1 MCAGALAREDGGMT
15 LLQRVV
21 AGNALVVFVGA
32 LILALSPVSIS
43 PRITGD
49 ETALLAAGAVLAVL
63 ANVVLMRRALAPL
76 RALTAE
82 MAAVDL
88 TGPLPAVAAGGAARG
103 GVADVAA
110 LGRAFDTMLVRL
122 AAERQQSARLV
133 IAAQEA
139 ERARL
144 GRELHDEVGQAL
156 TGVALEL
163 RAGELE
169 AAHEALRAASDGV
182 REIMQGLR
190 PEVLE
195 DFGLRGALVALASG
209 SAVRVRRELAVD
221 LPALAPETE
230 LVVYRVVQEALTN
243 VARHAAAREVVLTA
257 RAVGGA
263 LVVEVADDGRGRGGA
278 PPGTG
283 LAGMRERALL
293 AGGTLTVANGPD
305 GRGTVVRLEVPAPAE
320 PSAAATPPALDPPAA
335 S

>member
-1 MCAGALAREDGGMT
+1 MT

-32 LILALSPVSIS
+32 LILALSPATIS
-43 PRITGD
+43 PRITGG
-49 ETALLAAGAVLAVL
+49 ETALLAAGAVATVL
-63 ANVVLMRRALAPL
+63 ANVVVMRRALAPL
-76 RALTAE
+76 RALAGE

-88 TGPLPAVAAGGAARG
+88 TGPLPAAVPAARG

-122 AAERQQSARLV
+122 VAERQQSARV
-133 IAAQEA
+133 AIAAQEA
-139 ERARL
+139 ERARI

-169 AAHEALRAASDGV
+169 AAGEALRAASSGV
-182 REIMQGLR
+182 REIMEGLR
-190 PEVLE
+190 PVALE
-195 DFGLRGALVALASG
+195 DFGLRGALGALAS
-209 SAVRVRRELAVD
+209 SSPVRVRRDLAAE

-243 VARHAAAREVVLTA
+243 VARHAEAREVAL
-257 RAVGGA
+257 RAHASPSGL
-263 LVVEVADDGRGRGGA
+263 LVEITDDGQGRRGA

-293 AGGTLTVANGPD
+293 AGGTLSVEDGP
-305 GRGTVVRLEVPAPAE
+305 GGAGTVVRLEVPVA
-320 PSAAATPPALDPPAA
+320 
-335 S
+335 